1 MLFCFFWISNIRIQ
15 SSTAK
20 LILDNGRILNAKMI
34 ILSLSFC
41 CKINYKIVFMIRPKY
56 DKTLF
61 PHWTTI
67 PIRFRDLDPLNHVNN
82 AIFNT
87 YYEEARI
94 EFIQE
99 VNKLASELKNGFSF
113 VLANIEI
120 AFIRPVEYP
129 NNIMIGSGIKSL
141 GNSSIT
147 SFQAIYTGDEKKLA
161 SVAEA
166 HGVWF
171 NLNKQR
177 PARIPDIP
185 NTEQYILP
193 DSLFE

>member
-1 MLFCFFWISNIRIQ
+1 M
-15 SSTAK
+15 
-20 LILDNGRILNAKMI
+20 
-34 ILSLSFC
+34 
-41 CKINYKIVFMIRPKY
+41 VRPDY
-56 DKTLF
+56 DKNIF

-67 PIRFRDLDPLNHVNN
+67 SIRFRDLDPLNHVNN
-82 AIFNT
+82 AIFST

-99 VNKLASELKNGFSF
+99 VNKLADQLKNGFSF

-120 AFIRPVEYP
+120 EFVRPVEYP
-129 NNIMIGSGIKSL
+129 NNIIIGSGIKSL

-161 SVAEA
+161 SVAKA

-171 NLNKQR
+171 DLNEQR
-177 PARIPDIP
+177 PTRIPDIP
-185 NTEQYILP
+185 DSDKYILS
-193 DSLFE
+193 DSLFK

>member
-1 MLFCFFWISNIRIQ
+1 
-15 SSTAK
+15 
-20 LILDNGRILNAKMI
+20 
-34 ILSLSFC
+34 
-41 CKINYKIVFMIRPKY
+41 MIRPDY
-56 DKTLF
+56 HEMLF

-82 AIFNT
+82 AIFST

-99 VNKLASELKNGFSF
+99 INKLASELKNGFSF

-120 AFIRPVEYP
+120 EFIRPVEYP
-129 NNIMIGSGIKSL
+129 NNILIGSGIKSL

-171 NLNKQR
+171 DLNKQR

-185 NTEQYILP
+185 NTEKYILS

>member
-1 MLFCFFWISNIRIQ
+1 
-15 SSTAK
+15 
-20 LILDNGRILNAKMI
+20 
-34 ILSLSFC
+34 
-41 CKINYKIVFMIRPKY
+41 MIRPKY
-56 DKTLF
+56 DSNFF
-61 PHWTTI
+61 PHWITL

-82 AIFNT
+82 AIFST

-99 VNKLASELKNGFSF
+99 VNNLASQLKNGFSF

-120 AFIRPVEYP
+120 EFVRPVEYP
-129 NNIMIGSGIKSL
+129 ADIIIGSGIKKL

-147 SFQAIYTGDEKKLA
+147 SFQAIYIDDGKKLA
-161 SVAEA
+161 SVAKA

-171 NLNKQR
+171 NLENQR
-177 PARIPDIP
+177 PARIPEIE
-185 NTEQYILP
+185 NSKQFMLS